1 MSNNRNAVIIGGTS
15 GLGLGTAEFLSEK
28 GYNVVVG
35 GRSEVKIKGVDF
47 LYIDVASENSVKNFF
62 NSLSLDKIDALVY
75 SAGTTTAKKDITE
88 FSTEEYF
95 RVHDVNLLGA
105 ILVLKYAYKSISKAK
120 GRIVI
125 VSSLAARMFSQFS
138 GFEYTIT
145 KTGLSGL
152 VKQLAIDF
160 AKDKV
165 RINTIYPGMIETP
178 LLSENVEQSELDE
191 IVASIPMR
199 RIARTEDIIPMIALL
214 ISEQNNYITGA
225 GIDING
231 GQYLTA

>member
-15 GLGLGTAEFLSEK
+15 GLGLATAEFLSEK
-28 GYNVVVG
+28 GYNVVIG
-35 GRSEVKIKGVDF
+35 GRFEAKIKGVDF
-47 LYIDVASENSVKNFF
+47 LSIDVACENSVKNFF

-75 SAGTTTAKKDITE
+75 SAGTTTPKKDITE
-88 FSTEEYF
+88 FSTEEYL
-95 RVHDVNLLGA
+95 RVHGVNLLGA
-105 ILVLKYAYKSISKAK
+105 ILVLKHAYKFISKAS

-125 VSSLAARMFSQFS
+125 VSSLAARTYSQFS

-145 KTGLSGL
+145 KTGLGGL

-160 AKDKV
+160 AKDGV
-165 RINTIYPGMIETP
+165 CINTIFPGMIKTR
-178 LLSENVEQSELDE
+178 LLSDNVEQSVLDE
-191 IVASIPMR
+191 IVESIPFR
-199 RIARTEDIIPMIALL
+199 RIANTEDIIPMIAFL